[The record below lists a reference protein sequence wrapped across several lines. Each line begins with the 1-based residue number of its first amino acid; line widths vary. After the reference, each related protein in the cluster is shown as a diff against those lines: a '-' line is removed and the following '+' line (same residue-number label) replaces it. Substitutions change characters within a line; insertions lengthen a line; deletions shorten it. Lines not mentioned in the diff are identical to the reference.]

1 MREVESVDIE
11 STPAP
16 PTAPEQPKSPA
27 VSLWHKIFGSPAE
40 QSAKISEPAQV
51 EPAWNDDVRSEST
64 PPVFEET
71 FGPTSNEELAG
82 GEFDDMSNREDRTS
96 NEEEG
101 APDDRKRGRSRRRRR
116 GGRGRRS
123 GEPHGERTAA
133 PLQQESEGIDDLGVE
148 LDSDD
153 DEDGSDFGSGQLDT
167 EDGDADTADIGGAR
181 GSAAQRAIPSWD
193 DAIGF
198 IVDSNMQ
205 SRSQRRPAPR
215 SGNGPRG
222 RSRGRRRN

>member
-1 MREVESVDIE
+1 
-11 STPAP
+11 
-16 PTAPEQPKSPA
+16 
-27 VSLWHKIFGSPAE
+27 
-40 QSAKISEPAQV
+40 
-51 EPAWNDDVRSEST
+51 
-64 PPVFEET
+64 
-71 FGPTSNEELAG
+71 
-82 GEFDDMSNREDRTS
+82 
-96 NEEEG
+96 
-101 APDDRKRGRSRRRRR
+101 
-116 GGRGRRS
+116 
-123 GEPHGERTAA
+123 
-133 PLQQESEGIDDLGVE
+133 LQQESEGIDDLGVE

-181 GSAAQRAIPSWD
+181 GSAAQRASPSWD